1 MSTSSAA
8 NGSSNNRTL
17 GLLSNA
23 RAITNFFFCPP
34 ERNFAG
40 IFMNFFVAI
49 LGLYVQVQIYQ
60 HPCPKN
66 KIGSNHW
73 QFGLLGG

>member
-1 MSTSSAA
+1 M
-8 NGSSNNRTL
+8 GSIVYISWRL
-17 GLLSNA
+17 FGLCGTEINL
-23 RAITNFFFCPP
+23 
-34 ERNFAG
+34 AG
-40 IFMNFFVAI
+40 IFMTFFVAL